1 MNIFKWFKRKPA
13 NRSVIVLEHSL
24 GNVVI
29 TVDSGSAELT
39 SYISNSIKGRFKP
52 SPFIHEN
59 ENEMNDAQI
68 DAWMRSFDY
77 IKKRY

>member
-1 MNIFKWFKRKPA
+1 MNIFKWFKRKPV
-13 NRSVIVLEHSL
+13 NRSVIVLQHNL

-39 SYISNSIKGRFKP
+39 SYISNSIKGRFRP

-59 ENEMNDAQI
+59 ENEMNDARI
-68 DAWMRSFDY
+68 YSWMRGFDY